1 MVRAV
6 DEWSNMKTMKDLPLN
21 ALRVYALACAHGGVR
36 AAARELG
43 IAHSSV
49 SRHLSELEAWLG
61 VPLGDHAAGRGGWS
75 PTAQGAELGNA
86 VLAALQEIESATNA
100 IREQRSRFAV
110 TLSVAPSFAAR
121 WLLPR
126 LPNLERSHPRIELS
140 VLVNSQFDV
149 SPGAGIDLAVRMGQG
164 PWPHLECLPLMDD
177 ALYPVMSREYWDKH
191 GRPSRPQQLQGLRLL
206 HDRDPHV
213 GWSLWRKQFGP
224 ESLNL
229 QAGPR
234 LASSDLLLGAAA
246 QGQGVALARH
256 RLVADDI
263 ASGKLLR
270 PLGDLQVRVPD
281 AYWLVR
287 PHSRQLP
294 TAVATVVGWLKD
306 QAKR

>member
-1 MVRAV
+1 
-6 DEWSNMKTMKDLPLN
+6 MKDLPLN
-21 ALRVYALACAHGGVR
+21 ALRVYALVCAHGGVR

-75 PTAQGAELGNA
+75 PSPQAAELGNA
-86 VLAALQEIESATNA
+86 VLAALQDIESATNA
-100 IREQRSRFAV
+100 IREQRSSFAV
-110 TLSVAPSFAAR
+110 TLSAAPSFAAR

-126 LPNLERSHPRIELS
+126 LPLLERSHPRIELS
-140 VLVNSQFDV
+140 VLVNQNLDV
-149 SPGAGIDLAVRMGQG
+149 LPAAGIDLAIRMGQG
-164 PWPHLECLPLMDD
+164 PWPHLACRPLMDD
-177 ALYPVMSREYWDKH
+177 ALYPVMSPEYWEKH
-191 GRPSRPQQLQGLRLL
+191 GRPSRPGQLQDLRLL
-206 HDRDPHV
+206 HDRDPQA

-224 ESLNL
+224 ASLNL

-234 LASSDLLLGAAA
+234 LASSDLLLRAAA

-256 RLVADDI
+256 RLAADAI
-263 ASGKLLR
+263 AAGELVR
-270 PLGDLQVRVPD
+270 PLGDLEVRVAD

-287 PHSRQLP
+287 PHARQLP
-294 TAVATVVGWLKD
+294 AAVATVVGWLMD